1 MEHAQGRRR
10 GHVGGRRPG
19 VRVPVLLLG
28 GQFEALE
35 RYLGFVVGTMVG
47 LVVTDLLTG
56 DVAPESR
63 FSGR

>member
-1 MEHAQGRRR
+1 M
-10 GHVGGRRPG
+10 
-19 VRVPVLLLG
+19 LLLG
-28 GQFEALE
+28 GQFECLE
-35 RYLGFVVGTMVG
+35 QYPGFVVGTMAG